1 MGHSKRRHITM
12 KFTSVC
18 SCVVIVISLTCSVY
32 GNPNPDDHAY
42 HRRSYGDAVNTK
54 RQYPDQYAQEYAEA
68 YAQDPYAQQTVEDK
82 LSTFG
87 TFLWSK
93 FEEGVETVKGL
104 VAGGEEGFISRQS
117 FGSTLSNL
125 LPSLPTLNDLKQ
137 RPIVY
142 FDITIGGAPSGRIL
156 MELFHKTAPNT
167 VENFRVLATGE
178 AGYGYKGT
186 KFHRIIPEFMLQ
198 GGDFE
203 NGNGTGGY
211 SIYGR
216 TFPDETFS
224 VPHNSSGLVSMA
236 NAGPD
241 TNGSQ
246 FFITVKKTPW
256 LDNKHVVFGRIY
268 DLESYNLVKTIE
280 SYGTPSGTP
289 TNPSTGAPA
298 EIIIVESGQIR

>member
-1 MGHSKRRHITM
+1 MTG
-12 KFTSVC
+12 C
-18 SCVVIVISLTCSVY
+18 VY
-32 GNPNPDDHAY
+32 GNPSPDHHEH
-42 HRRSYGDAVNTK
+42 HRRFGGQAGFSK
-54 RQYPDQYAQEYAEA
+54 RQYPDPYAAEA
-68 YAQDPYAQQTVEDK
+68 YPVEAYPAEAYEQTPGSFLDSTLEQ
-82 LSTFG
+82 LSAFG
-87 TFLWSK
+87 NFLW
-93 FEEGVETVKGL
+93 EGGSNLLDQGYSTVKGL
-104 VAGGEEGFISRQS
+104 VSGGEEGFLARQS
-117 FGSTLSNL
+117 LGSTISNF
-125 LPSLPTLNDLKQ
+125 LPSLPTLNDLKA

-142 FDITIGGAPSGRIL
+142 FDVEIDGVPSGRIL
-156 MELFHKTAPNT
+156 IELFHKTAPRT
-167 VENFRVLATGE
+167 VENFRVLCTGE
-178 AGYGYKGT
+178 AGYGYAGT

-216 TFPDETFS
+216 TFPDETFA

-236 NAGPD
+236 NAGAD

-268 DLESYNLVKTIE
+268 DLESYNVVKTIE

-289 TNPSTGAPA
+289 TNPATGQPA
-298 EIIIVESGQIR
+298 EIKIATCDQVR

>member
-1 MGHSKRRHITM
+1 VS
-12 KFTSVC
+12 
-18 SCVVIVISLTCSVY
+18 
-32 GNPNPDDHAY
+32 
-42 HRRSYGDAVNTK
+42 
-54 RQYPDQYAQEYAEA
+54 
-68 YAQDPYAQQTVEDK
+68 
-82 LSTFG
+82 
-87 TFLWSK
+87 
-93 FEEGVETVKGL
+93 
-104 VAGGEEGFISRQS
+104 GGEEGFLSRQS

-125 LPSLPTLNDLKQ
+125 LPSLPSLNDLKE

-142 FDITIGGAPSGRIL
+142 FDIEIDGAPSGRIL
-156 MELFHKTAPNT
+156 LELFHKTAPNT
-167 VENFRVLATGE
+167 AENFRVLATGE

-224 VPHNSSGLVSMA
+224 VPHNSSGLLSMA

-256 LDNKHVVFGRIY
+256 LDNKHVVFGRVY

-289 TNPSTGAPA
+289 TNPTTGAPA

>member
-1 MGHSKRRHITM
+1 M
-12 KFTSVC
+12 KFNSVC
-18 SCVVIVISLTCSVY
+18 FFVVTVISVTSGVY
-32 GNPNPDDHAY
+32 GNPNNHANQ
-42 HRRSYGDAVNTK
+42 RSRFGQRQGQYAQE
-54 RQYPDQYAQEYAEA
+54 RQYPDPYSAEA
-68 YAQDPYAQQTVEDK
+68 YAQQPVDELPRPSDFLRSVEEK
-82 LSTFG
+82 VSGFG
-87 TFLWSK
+87 TYLSEK
-93 FEEGVETVKGL
+93 FFEGVESIKGL
-104 VAGGEEGFISRQS
+104 VSGGDDGFISRQS
-117 FGSTLSNL
+117 FGSALSNF
-125 LPSLPTLNDLKQ
+125 LPALPTLNELKE
-137 RPIVY
+137 RPIVF
-142 FDITIGGAPSGRIL
+142 FDIEINGVPSGRIL

-216 TFPDETFS
+216 TFPDESFQ
-224 VPHNSSGLVSMA
+224 VPHNSSGLLSMA

-289 TNPSTGAPA
+289 TNPQTGAPA

>member
-1 MGHSKRRHITM
+1 M

-18 SCVVIVISLTCSVY
+18 FCVVIVISVTSSAY
-32 GNPNPDDHAY
+32 GSPNPDN
-42 HRRSYGDAVNTK
+42 HRQRSFGQPNGAQS
-54 RQYPDQYAQEYAEA
+54 RQYPDPYA
-68 YAQDPYAQQTVEDK
+68 DPYADQYAAAPVEEGYPASDFLRSVEEK
-82 LSTFG
+82 VSTFG

-93 FEEGVETVKGL
+93 LEEGLESVKGL

-117 FGSTLSNL
+117 FGSALSNF
-125 LPSLPTLNDLKQ
+125 LPSLPSLNDLKE
-137 RPIVY
+137 RPIVF
-142 FDITIGGAPSGRIL
+142 FDVEINGVPSGRIL
-156 MELFHKTAPNT
+156 IELFHKTAPKT

-289 TNPSTGAPA
+289 TDPQTGATA

>member
-1 MGHSKRRHITM
+1 V
-12 KFTSVC
+12 TSGA
-18 SCVVIVISLTCSVY
+18 Y
-32 GNPNPDDHAY
+32 GNPNPNHHDNHQYFDNPHGAA
-42 HRRSYGDAVNTK
+42 SE
-54 RQYPDQYAQEYAEA
+54 RQYPDPYAADA
-68 YAQDPYAQQTVEDK
+68 YAQDPYAQDPYGQEVVEEPSFLRSVEDK

-87 TFLWSK
+87 DFLWAK
-93 FEEGVETVKGL
+93 LEEGVETVKGL
-104 VAGGEEGFISRQS
+104 VAGGDEGFLSRQS

-125 LPSLPTLNDLKQ
+125 LPSLPSLNDLKE

-142 FDITIGGAPSGRIL
+142 FDIEIDGAPSGRIL
-156 MELFHKTAPNT
+156 LELFHKTAPNT
-167 VENFRVLATGE
+167 AENFRVLATGE

-224 VPHNSSGLVSMA
+224 VPHNSSGLLSMA

-256 LDNKHVVFGRIY
+256 LDNKHVVFGRVY

-289 TNPSTGAPA
+289 TNPTTGAPA